1 MEQHSEIPAK
11 NLLHVW
17 IDRFMAYLKVEKG
30 LSRATVEAYAADL
43 ARYQALMMAEGCLA
57 FSEEDTVVI
66 LKHLV
71 SLRKEG
77 VAARSR
83 SRHLVS
89 IRGLYRFLVREGHLK
104 VDPTQTIDFPKTGL
118 RLPDVLSVDEVN
130 RLLQAPDITTPV
142 GLRNA
147 AMLELMYAAG
157 LRVSELV
164 GVKVFEVNTEA
175 GFVRVTGKGA
185 AERIVPIGEP
195 ARQKV
200 LLYRDTVR
208 PRLLKGKESPY
219 LFLARSP
226 KPMTRQ
232 GFWKLF
238 QQYVSLAQIQKD
250 VSPHSLRHSFAS
262 HLLEGGADLRSVQV
276 MLGHVDISTTQIYT
290 HIAKEQLKRIHETYH
305 PRG

>member
-1 MEQHSEIPAK
+1 MEPTPEKSVDNP
-11 NLLHVW
+11 LHVW
-17 IDRFMAYLKVEKG
+17 TDRFLAYLKVEKG
-30 LSRATVEAYAADL
+30 LGKATVEAYSADL
-43 ARYQALMMAEGCLA
+43 DRYQAAMVAEQRLA
-57 FSEEDTVVI
+57 FSEEDTVIV

-71 SLRKEG
+71 SLRNEG

-83 SRHLVS
+83 CRHLVS
-89 IRGLYRFLVREGHLK
+89 IRGLYRFLVREGQLK
-104 VDPTQTIDFPKTGL
+104 RDPTQGIDFPKTGL
-118 RLPDVLSVDEVN
+118 RLPDVLSVEEVN
-130 RLLQAPDITTPV
+130 RLLQVPDTHTSI

-164 GVKVFEVNTEA
+164 GIKVFEVNTET

-195 ARQKV
+195 AKQKV
-200 LLYRDTVR
+200 LLYRDMVR

-232 GFWKLF
+232 GFWKIF
-238 QQYVSLAQIQKD
+238 QQYAALAQIRKS

-262 HLLEGGADLRSVQV
+262 HLIEGGADLRSVQV